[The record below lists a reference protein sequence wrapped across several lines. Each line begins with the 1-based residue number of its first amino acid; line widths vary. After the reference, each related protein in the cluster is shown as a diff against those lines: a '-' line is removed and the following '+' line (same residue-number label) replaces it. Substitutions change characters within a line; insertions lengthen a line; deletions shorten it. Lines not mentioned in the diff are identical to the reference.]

1 MKKKSFS
8 HRYSAYMLILC
19 SIFTLS
25 VVLLFAARNPRV
37 ASSSEESDSPIYVY
51 VTETVGFFE
60 STEAPHPQG
69 WTLRSYEGQIGIF
82 DDKGSL
88 CFLLDTYVKT
98 LPKADQALLREGI
111 YAENEERLRSLI
123 EDYTE

>member
-1 MKKKSFS
+1 MKKKSLSRQYAFC
-8 HRYSAYMLILC
+8 MLILC
-19 SIFTLS
+19 AIFTLS
-25 VVLLFAARNPRV
+25 VVLLFASRKPRLV
-37 ASSSEESDSPIYVY
+37 PSSTETDSPVYVY
-51 VTETVGFFE
+51 VTEPIGSSE
-60 STEAPHPQG
+60 STEAPSSQG
-69 WTLRSYEGQIGIF
+69 WTLRDYEGQIGIF